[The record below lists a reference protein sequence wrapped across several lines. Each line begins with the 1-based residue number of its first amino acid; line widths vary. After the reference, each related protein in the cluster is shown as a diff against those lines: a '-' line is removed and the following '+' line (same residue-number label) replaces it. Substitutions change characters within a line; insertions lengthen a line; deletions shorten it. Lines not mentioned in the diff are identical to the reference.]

1 MSNLTQRNIE
11 ILKIIVEEFLQTWE
25 VIGSKA
31 LLKKYDLWVS
41 SATVRNDMALL
52 ESLELIYQPYN
63 SAGRLPT
70 SKWLRAFI
78 NFLMKSTPE
87 HFLSESGV
95 KVNKQDTKTLED
107 FIYQIISELAKKT
120 QEISFFIVPDDAILQ
135 YSGVAH
141 FLEKNYKMLGESI
154 FGIIKMLEDK
164 NAFSTFISHLPLNH
178 GVNVFLWE
186 ENITPF
192 LHDYSLIVRPISING
207 KIGYIWVIW
216 SLKMNYSFNISAVK
230 WII

>member
-1 MSNLTQRNIE
+1 
-11 ILKIIVEEFLQTWE
+11 
-25 VIGSKA
+25 
-31 LLKKYDLWVS
+31 
-41 SATVRNDMALL
+41 
-52 ESLELIYQPYN
+52 
-63 SAGRLPT
+63 
-70 SKWLRAFI
+70 
-78 NFLMKSTPE
+78 
-87 HFLSESGV
+87 
-95 KVNKQDTKTLED
+95 
-107 FIYQIISELAKKT
+107 
-120 QEISFFIVPDDAILQ
+120 
-135 YSGVAH
+135 
-141 FLEKNYKMLGESI
+141 
-154 FGIIKMLEDK
+154 MLEDK